1 MEKIGLTIS
10 LLLYWNILTNM
21 VSLGFSNQYVS
32 LFQDRRIRC
41 LNHLSKIFSLLRTC
55 PRSVSVCVFVHCSF
69 FFYGALGFS
78 ALCMSRCVKLSWE
91 VSLCRRVNEGPEVS
105 TQCWGIPRIAKL
117 CYFCCVHPNKITATQ
132 SWAGLYLIRI
142 RNLNDI
148 CLIWKTSHHNRSW
161 KNKLLCH
168 GFAIVLDSFL
178 LMIQN

>member
-1 MEKIGLTIS
+1 MKIWNYDLWYKLWKRLAK

-32 LFQDRRIRC
+32 LFQDRRIRY

-69 FFYGALGFS
+69 FSTVLSGFLHYVCQGVS
-78 ALCMSRCVKLSWE
+78 NWVERCHCVGGSMRVQRCLHNVEEYQGLLSF
-91 VSLCRRVNEGPEVS
+91 VIFAACI
-105 TQCWGIPRIAKL
+105 Q
-117 CYFCCVHPNKITATQ
+117 
-132 SWAGLYLIRI
+132 
-142 RNLNDI
+142 I
-148 CLIWKTSHHNRSW
+148 CLIWKTLHHNRSG

>member
-1 MEKIGLTIS
+1 MKIWNYDLWYKLWKRLAK

-32 LFQDRRIRC
+32 LFQDRRIRY

-117 CYFCCVHPNKITATQ
+117 CYFCCVHPNMFDMKNFTPQ
-132 SWAGLYLIRI
+132 SEWE
-142 RNLNDI
+142 
-148 CLIWKTSHHNRSW
+148 K
-161 KNKLLCH
+161 
-168 GFAIVLDSFL
+168 
-178 LMIQN
+178 